1 MRNLHI
7 VIASVRPGRVGPA
20 IARWFE
26 AYAREHGGFAPKVV
40 DIADFKLPL
49 LDEAKHPIM
58 KQYVQSH
65 TKAWSASVAEADAYV
80 FVTPE
85 YDYFPPASFVNA
97 LQFLASE
104 WHYKPAGLLSYGGVS
119 GGLRAAQT
127 EKLLITSLRMM
138 PIPEGVP
145 VPSYAQFIDDKGTFK
160 PNDLIVASAKTMLDE
175 LAKWSDALKPM
186 RAA

>member
-1 MRNLHI
+1 MRKLHVI
-7 VIASVRPGRVGPA
+7 VGSTRPGRVGPA

-26 AYAREHGGFAPKVV
+26 AYAREHGGFEPKVV

-58 KQYVQSH
+58 KQYAHGH

-85 YDYFPPASFVNA
+85 YDYFPGAAFVNA

-104 WHYKPAGLLSYGGVS
+104 WHYKPAGIVSYGGVS

-127 EKLLITSLRMM
+127 EKMLITSLRMM

-145 VPSYAQFIDDKGTFK
+145 IPNYGQFLDDTGTFK
-160 PNDLIVASAKTMLDE
+160 PNDLVVTSAKTMLDE
-175 LAKWSDALKPM
+175 LTKWTDALKPM